1 MEREE
6 AGARDRRLPSS
17 GISRLQREQ
26 FPLEGSKLLVSE
38 VCQRR
43 MADHLE
49 KKTGMTSKMLSRL
62 RVYDSVR
69 TQREQCLQG
78 LIRKQKIG
86 QQRVAERK
94 SAQAWGWNPDPGS

>member
-94 SAQAWGWNPDPGS
+94 SAQAWG